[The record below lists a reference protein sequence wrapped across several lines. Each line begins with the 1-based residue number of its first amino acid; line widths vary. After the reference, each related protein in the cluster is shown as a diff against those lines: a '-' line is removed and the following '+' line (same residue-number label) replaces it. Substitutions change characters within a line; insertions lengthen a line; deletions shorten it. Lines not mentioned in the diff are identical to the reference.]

1 MISFD
6 RIDNLMMPL
15 EERLEVFYLRTLT
28 DSSRSLS
35 SLLRAKNALNP
46 ATFYSRKYL
55 AADQLYDNIVAR
67 IAKLSGYTEEDLRQI
82 FKRAGF
88 ESMKDEQAMIGKLG
102 LEVPEL
108 ATSDVLTG
116 AINAVFAR
124 TNSVVQNLTR
134 SIAYQGQTA
143 FIAAADDA
151 FLAVATGT
159 MSIDQA
165 IKQGVLGLVDNV
177 LKVVNPNTGRQEQM
191 DVAIKRNVWTGINQA
206 TGDMTLAMAAEVGT
220 DYVEVSAHPGARN
233 KGAGP
238 MNHASWQG
246 KVYSI
251 SGKDAKYEAL
261 IPTTGY
267 GTGAGLLGYN
277 CVLGGT
283 HVTFA
288 RVSAAYRREYS
299 GEVIVIRTS
308 GENELT
314 VTPNHPILTTK
325 GWVAA
330 GSLREGDDVICR
342 AALNGD
348 NAGSPQVNQ
357 DQPTISEVFSAL
369 SEVGIVS
376 RLPVSSGDF
385 HGDASDGEVDVVL
398 PNSFLNDGVYT
409 SGNKKIVK
417 LPFSFTPKSGNPL
430 PPERA
435 FYEVALGSNHPSYG
449 IVGRGGESGSFIG
462 GHSGE
467 PFTHGGGTVVSDG
480 DADFSEILTDSAFGN
495 ACLSSDFVL
504 PHSRIV
510 HFDEFVRSDA
520 EFALYKAPTTF
531 THVDPVLFKVSK
543 DKSGRTS
550 VKVSDGLYS
559 SSVSVTIDSV
569 ISVSKKVFIGQVY
582 NLSTEGE
589 WYSANNIIT
598 HNCRHSLFLH
608 FPGFEQPNY
617 TQSELDRMNNTT
629 VTYNGK
635 QMDLYEATQQQRYL
649 ERGVRDWKR
658 KQSMFEAA
666 GLGEEYGLAG
676 LKIKDW
682 QEKLRD
688 FTKQTGLERRYEWER
703 IYAK

>member
-6 RIDNLMMPL
+6 WIDNLMMPL
-15 EERLEVFYLRTLT
+15 EERLEAFYLRTLT
-28 DSSRSLS
+28 DSARSLS
-35 SLLRAKNALNP
+35 SLLRAKNALNQ

-55 AADQLYDNIVAR
+55 AADELYDSIVKR

-116 AINAVFAR
+116 AVNAVFAR
-124 TNSVVQNLTR
+124 TNVVLQNLTR
-134 SIAYQGQTA
+134 SIAYQAETA

-151 FLAVATGT
+151 YLAVSTGT
-159 MSIDQA
+159 LGIDQA
-165 IKQGVLGLVDNV
+165 IKQGVLNLAELGVRV
-177 LKVVNPNTGRQEQM
+177 LNSQTGRVEQA

-251 SGKDAKYEAL
+251 SGTDPKYEAL

-267 GTGAGLLGYN
+267 GTGAGLLG
-277 CVLGGT
+277 
-283 HVTFA
+283 
-288 RVSAAYRREYS
+288 
-299 GEVIVIRTS
+299 
-308 GENELT
+308 
-314 VTPNHPILTTK
+314 
-325 GWVAA
+325 W
-330 GSLREGDDVICR
+330 
-342 AALNGD
+342 
-348 NAGSPQVNQ
+348 
-357 DQPTISEVFSAL
+357 
-369 SEVGIVS
+369 
-376 RLPVSSGDF
+376 
-385 HGDASDGEVDVVL
+385 
-398 PNSFLNDGVYT
+398 
-409 SGNKKIVK
+409 
-417 LPFSFTPKSGNPL
+417 
-430 PPERA
+430 
-435 FYEVALGSNHPSYG
+435 
-449 IVGRGGESGSFIG
+449 
-462 GHSGE
+462 
-467 PFTHGGGTVVSDG
+467 
-480 DADFSEILTDSAFGN
+480 
-495 ACLSSDFVL
+495 
-504 PHSRIV
+504 
-510 HFDEFVRSDA
+510 
-520 EFALYKAPTTF
+520 
-531 THVDPVLFKVSK
+531 
-543 DKSGRTS
+543 
-550 VKVSDGLYS
+550 
-559 SSVSVTIDSV
+559 
-569 ISVSKKVFIGQVY
+569 
-582 NLSTEGE
+582 
-589 WYSANNIIT
+589 
-598 HNCRHSLFLH
+598 NCRHSLFLH

-658 KQSMFEAA
+658 KAAMFEAA